1 MAKKGAYET
10 QIVISGKLDNSFEGA
25 IGKAKKELMGLYY
38 QQKRQGNMVGGI
50 EQLGSFSDK
59 TFAMV
64 AQASKAAALGGTAIL
79 SASTAVGMGYEKQM
93 SVVQSISNATA
104 GEMRKLD
111 EVAQEMGRTTQF
123 SAAEAGKGMEYMA
136 MAGWKADQMMA
147 GLPAILSLAAASG
160 EDLASVSDIVTD
172 ALTAFGLRA
181 EDAAIFSDVL
191 AQASSNSNTNVGM
204 MGETFKYVAPVAGA
218 LKFSIQD
225 TAIAIGLMA
234 NAGIK
239 GSQSG
244 TALRSIMSRLT
255 KPTSEVQGAME
266 KLGLS
271 ITDSNGNMKSFRE
284 VMVDIRSGFSNLSTA
299 EQASVAA
306 SLAGQEAMS
315 GLLAIANA
323 APEDFEKL
331 TESIDNSAGAA
342 ERMAETRID
351 NLAGDFTLLQ
361 SAAEGAGIGIYQT
374 FNGILREGVQ
384 GLSGLLNDFT
394 ESDFLEKMA
403 EQMPTIRR
411 HGKEFSEFVKS
422 AMEPLIA
429 VGTWFWEHP
438 DILAG
443 SIAGI
448 GSALLT
454 FKAAEGATSLI
465 RIIGSLSGMIGAWPV
480 AAAGVA
486 IGGIVGISTAIKKAN
501 KDAAGANLARHFG
514 NISLSMEE
522 LDETAK
528 AIIANKN
535 MEKASLAI
543 QELGK
548 IKELSEDFFEASKNL
563 DRLNWKIGMG
573 FELNEGDRQEYA
585 DAIDSMVRGS
595 IDIVEQAQYT
605 ATISVQALFGN
616 SGAGNSLITGFN
628 ELYEGLN
635 AELAAQGKELG
646 EVYSAALAD
655 GIIDIPE
662 AKAIQEIQAKIA
674 NITQKVAQAEFDAKL
689 KRLGE
694 GASGGDLDAETFK
707 NTQAQVKE
715 ELAAQEA
722 ELGKATDYALAASGL
737 RYSEGKITKEEYEKE
752 QAEIMQQYQT
762 QQMMNRA
769 KGLQWSSDTI
779 NSQYDEMFQ
788 LFLPE
793 IDSGTDAAL
802 QKAIDT
808 MLAGGNGLLAWDPNQ
823 ILKDMGID
831 QMDQATRDA
840 IAQLWDGMEVDY
852 GKLQAAAQE
861 YLEAGKEIPQEV
873 ADGLAD
879 ASLIGAIAGNQ
890 DAIWQLMALSAVD
903 NPEFQEALNQARENG
918 YAIPKEVAAAIDANS
933 PALVE
938 ASNRLGDRAEETL
951 KNRFDQITISGK
963 INFHMGVGEVVL
975 NGGSELAS
983 KVRQKFSG
991 GTPAHYAQ
999 GGLIQD
1005 PTLSYFAEEGPEM
1018 AIPINRSERSLSL
1031 WEETGRLLGAYEQ
1044 NNYSATYQAL
1054 TQGNASAAEGK
1065 ASVQPVAPVYS
1076 PVFNI
1081 YGSVDKQDVEDTSQ
1095 ASYEQFA
1102 EWMDQ
1107 YSYERA
1113 RSSL

>member
-1 MAKKGAYET
+1 
-10 QIVISGKLDNSFEGA
+10 
-25 IGKAKKELMGLYY
+25 
-38 QQKRQGNMVGGI
+38 
-50 EQLGSFSDK
+50 
-59 TFAMV
+59 
-64 AQASKAAALGGTAIL
+64 
-79 SASTAVGMGYEKQM
+79 
-93 SVVQSISNATA
+93 
-104 GEMRKLD
+104 
-111 EVAQEMGRTTQF
+111 
-123 SAAEAGKGMEYMA
+123 
-136 MAGWKADQMMA
+136 
-147 GLPAILSLAAASG
+147 
-160 EDLASVSDIVTD
+160 
-172 ALTAFGLRA
+172 
-181 EDAAIFSDVL
+181 
-191 AQASSNSNTNVGM
+191 
-204 MGETFKYVAPVAGA
+204 
-218 LKFSIQD
+218 
-225 TAIAIGLMA
+225 
-234 NAGIK
+234 
-239 GSQSG
+239 
-244 TALRSIMSRLT
+244 
-255 KPTSEVQGAME
+255 
-266 KLGLS
+266 
-271 ITDSNGNMKSFRE
+271 
-284 VMVDIRSGFSNLSTA
+284 
-299 EQASVAA
+299 
-306 SLAGQEAMS
+306 
-315 GLLAIANA
+315 
-323 APEDFEKL
+323 
-331 TESIDNSAGAA
+331 
-342 ERMAETRID
+342 
-351 NLAGDFTLLQ
+351 
-361 SAAEGAGIGIYQT
+361 
-374 FNGILREGVQ
+374 
-384 GLSGLLNDFT
+384 
-394 ESDFLEKMA
+394 
-403 EQMPTIRR
+403 
-411 HGKEFSEFVKS
+411 
-422 AMEPLIA
+422 
-429 VGTWFWEHP
+429 
-438 DILAG
+438 
-443 SIAGI
+443 
-448 GSALLT
+448 
-454 FKAAEGATSLI
+454 
-465 RIIGSLSGMIGAWPV
+465 
-480 AAAGVA
+480 
-486 IGGIVGISTAIKKAN
+486 
-501 KDAAGANLARHFG
+501 
-514 NISLSMEE
+514 
-522 LDETAK
+522 
-528 AIIANKN
+528 
-535 MEKASLAI
+535 
-543 QELGK
+543 
-548 IKELSEDFFEASKNL
+548 
-563 DRLNWKIGMG
+563 
-573 FELNEGDRQEYA
+573 
-585 DAIDSMVRGS
+585 
-595 IDIVEQAQYT
+595 
-605 ATISVQALFGN
+605 
-616 SGAGNSLITGFN
+616 
-628 ELYEGLN
+628 
-635 AELAAQGKELG
+635 
-646 EVYSAALAD
+646 
-655 GIIDIPE
+655 
-662 AKAIQEIQAKIA
+662 
-674 NITQKVAQAEFDAKL
+674 
-689 KRLGE
+689 
-694 GASGGDLDAETFK
+694 
-707 NTQAQVKE
+707 
-715 ELAAQEA
+715 
-722 ELGKATDYALAASGL
+722 
-737 RYSEGKITKEEYEKE
+737 
-752 QAEIMQQYQT
+752 
-762 QQMMNRA
+762 MMNRA